1 MKIVSLFILEVKSKF
16 SHASIPSDF
25 MYFNSFAILTIVYN
39 KNKAHTKRTTDRN
52 GMKCN
57 GIPHPSSSPFKDFT
71 TKHSSHHQN
80 TKLPYN
86 NGKMAHLTL
95 PPPPLLIVLSSHKT
109 FTNFCIL
116 FYCFEWIKKETGMHL
131 KLVINR
137 SNMDVG
143 CDQGYGSERSPEDE
157 LPPILSI
164 PYQSI
169 EAQPLYQQKAQQ
181 YNRDKI
187 SESDF
192 NFITSG

>member
-1 MKIVSLFILEVKSKF
+1 MLK
-16 SHASIPSDF
+16 
-25 MYFNSFAILTIVYN
+25 FNSGHNKQTVYN
-39 KNKAHTKRTTDRN
+39 KNKAHTKRPADRN
-52 GMKCN
+52 GMRCN
-57 GIPHPSSSPFKDFT
+57 GVPYPSPLPYKDFSS
-71 TKHSSHHQN
+71 KHSSHHQN

-86 NGKMAHLTL
+86 NGKWTTHTAST
-95 PPPPLLIVLSSHKT
+95 
-109 FTNFCIL
+109 IL
-116 FYCFEWIKKETGMHL
+116 FSLEMPSIFNFAFLFLVNSYTETGMHL

-169 EAQPLYQQKAQQ
+169 EAQPLYQQKAHQ
-181 YNRDKI
+181 YGRDKI

-192 NFITSG
+192 DFITPG

>member
-1 MKIVSLFILEVKSKF
+1 M
-16 SHASIPSDF
+16 
-25 MYFNSFAILTIVYN
+25 MTTTTTTVYN
-39 KNKAHTKRTTDRN
+39 KNKTHTKRPADRN
-52 GMKCN
+52 GMKSN
-57 GIPHPSSSPFKDFT
+57 GIPYPSSSPFKGLPS
-71 TKHSSHHQN
+71 KHSSHHQN

-86 NGKMAHLTL
+86 NGKIHWF
-95 PPPPLLIVLSSHKT
+95 ISHET
-109 FTNFCIL
+109 YLFTHQTL
-116 FYCFEWIKKETGMHL
+116 FYFIFEFYTETGMHL

-143 CDQGYGSERSPEDE
+143 CDQGYGSERSPEEE

-169 EAQPLYQQKAQQ
+169 EAQPLYQQKSQQ

-192 NFITSG
+192 NFIMPG